1 MAGSPPPPDPRA
13 ELRELAAWQRPLR
26 AGFPIVAGHPGQAYL
41 DSAATAQKPQ
51 AVLDAVQS
59 YLTTSNANSA
69 RGSYPWAN
77 ATTALVEGAREQVK
91 AFLGDPEPGRSSVHF
106 TSGASEGLRT
116 VARDWLPE
124 LLADGDEIVV
134 PFGDHRANLDPWLEA
149 RDLLAARG
157 VRIAVRELPC
167 QAGSGDYDPV
177 ALAGLVGP
185 RTRFVAVTHVHHVYG
200 ADMNVHRVR
209 GAVGPRVPICLDAA
223 QSVGHQPV
231 SLAELDV
238 DFLVFSGHK
247 ALALPGTG
255 AVWARGARGPAFRP
269 GGWPG
274 TPNTAGIASLAA
286 ALDWLREAGVGR
298 IARWTEALA
307 AVLTDGL
314 AGLPAYEVLGCRTS
328 LAAGSPVQRR
338 GSIVTF
344 RHRGIGSQDLGFI
357 LYSHGFMVRSDEH
370 CQAGRSVRDGSVR
383 VSLHVYNTLEEME
396 ELLTVLANLQ

>member
-1 MAGSPPPPDPRA
+1 
-13 ELRELAAWQRPLR
+13 
-26 AGFPIVAGHPGQAYL
+26 
-41 DSAATAQKPQ
+41 
-51 AVLDAVQS
+51 
-59 YLTTSNANSA
+59 
-69 RGSYPWAN
+69 
-77 ATTALVEGAREQVK
+77 
-91 AFLGDPEPGRSSVHF
+91 
-106 TSGASEGLRT
+106 
-116 VARDWLPE
+116 
-124 LLADGDEIVV
+124 
-134 PFGDHRANLDPWLEA
+134 
-149 RDLLAARG
+149 
-157 VRIAVRELPC
+157 
-167 QAGSGDYDPV
+167 
-177 ALAGLVGP
+177 
-185 RTRFVAVTHVHHVYG
+185 VTHVHHVYG